1 MSSRVDLTE
10 SELQIMQVVWSSDGI
25 SAKQVVAALAESP
38 GYSASIK
45 KGALERSDAGFS
57 LRPLVSREQVQNDET
72 KRLADRLFD
81 GSIDSLFAA
90 LIDRHE
96 VSPGILAKL
105 RTAID
110 AYEKGDD

>member
-1 MSSRVDLTE
+1 
-10 SELQIMQVVWSSDGI
+10 MQVVWSSDGI

-38 GYSASIK
+38 GYSASTVYTLIYRCIK